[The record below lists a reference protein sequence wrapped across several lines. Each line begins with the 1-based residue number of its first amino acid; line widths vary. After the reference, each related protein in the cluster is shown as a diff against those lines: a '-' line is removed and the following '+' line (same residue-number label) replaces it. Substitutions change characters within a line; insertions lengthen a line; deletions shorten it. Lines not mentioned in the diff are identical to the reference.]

1 MRKHLSRS
9 VLTGMILVALTGCPP
24 EGGFP
29 VPPFDT
35 SGAYSGSW
43 SGTSSDDAQTVAECP
58 LELTLTQNLSL
69 AFPGDHGVQGVATI
83 DYTCIELPEW
93 AQGETQPST
102 VEVGGVL
109 ESNGRLTLVSA
120 ACGTGYCVV
129 LSLAGQGED
138 ADSDGLMY
146 TYAGDWSY
154 QILLAGFEPFGFEGT
169 FVVDAAAPEA

>member
-1 MRKHLSRS
+1 MQKDLSRS
-9 VLTGMILVALTGCPP
+9 VLMGILFLTLTGCPP

-29 VPPFDT
+29 QPPFDT
-35 SGAYSGSW
+35 SGVYSGTW

-58 LELTLTQNLSL
+58 LELTLTQDLSL
-69 AFPGDHGVQGVATI
+69 AFPGDHAVQGVATI

-93 AQGETQPST
+93 AQGEPQPST

-109 ESNGRLTLVSA
+109 EDTGRLTLVSA

-138 ADSDGLMY
+138 TDGDGFLD

-154 QILLAGFEPFGFEGT
+154 QILLAGFEPFGFEGAFT
-169 FVVDAAAPEA
+169 VDEAPR